1 MIIIYNTHICDR
13 SESKLSQIRVLVIHP
28 TYCEGC
34 TRKGIFYITEVNVSR
49 RSCQLVQWLSF
60 CSEATSIEPE
70 TLPNI
75 LMNYLSNIRDYLEAT
90 ACILSFRFAS
100 NHGGHPL
107 LIGLSSEFLDYL
119 SYSISPFHIGYRISR
134 VKMAHALIIHSLMAN
149 ARFFLFFSVSVEM
162 NLNCIQVSCLADAF
176 HCPRKNLLFF

>member
-1 MIIIYNTHICDR
+1 
-13 SESKLSQIRVLVIHP
+13 
-28 TYCEGC
+28 
-34 TRKGIFYITEVNVSR
+34 
-49 RSCQLVQWLSF
+49 
-60 CSEATSIEPE
+60 
-70 TLPNI
+70 
-75 LMNYLSNIRDYLEAT
+75 MNYLSNIRDYLEAT

-162 NLNCIQVSCLADAF
+162 NLNCI
-176 HCPRKNLLFF
+176 